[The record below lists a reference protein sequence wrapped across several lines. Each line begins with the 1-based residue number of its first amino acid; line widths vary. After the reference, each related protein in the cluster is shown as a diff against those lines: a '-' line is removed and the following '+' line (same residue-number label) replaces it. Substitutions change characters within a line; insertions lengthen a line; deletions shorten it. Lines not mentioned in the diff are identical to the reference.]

1 MTMSEL
7 HNMGFEVVKCYT
19 HDQFITQRRRN
30 GNIMIETTWDR
41 DKDYN
46 RVSQD
51 VMIDETYL
59 ETITKKDLLYL
70 SKILNQ

>member
-7 HNMGFEVVKCYT
+7 HEMGFEVVKCYT
-19 HDQFITQRRRN
+19 HDHFITQRRRN

-46 RVSQD
+46 KVSQD

-59 ETITKKDLLYL
+59 ETINKKDLLYL
-70 SKILNQ
+70 SKILNR